1 MDKIII
7 QLVQIIYYQCCQ
19 VDCGWYLDKKSLK
32 NAQIIAWYLKEAPS
46 ASQLM
51 ISFPQIRLKFKI
63 RVFSNISIENFWAVI
78 DKIRTRKNLKEKMCS
93 LCCLFMSLASITVHL
108 EMKFVLGATVFLSGI

>member
-1 MDKIII
+1 MH
-7 QLVQIIYYQCCQ
+7 
-19 VDCGWYLDKKSLK
+19 KSLHD
-32 NAQIIAWYLKEAPS
+32 ILKKAPS

-78 DKIRTRKNLKEKMCS
+78 DKIRTRKNSKEKMCS
-93 LCCLFMSLASITVHL
+93 LCSLFMCLSSSTVHL
-108 EMKFVLGATVFLSGI
+108 EMKFGLDATVFSSGI